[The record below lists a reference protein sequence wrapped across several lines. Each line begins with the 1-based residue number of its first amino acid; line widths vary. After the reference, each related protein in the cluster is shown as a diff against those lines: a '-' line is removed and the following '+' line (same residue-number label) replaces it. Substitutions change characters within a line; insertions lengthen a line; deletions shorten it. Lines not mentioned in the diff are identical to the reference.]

1 MKKISNFRFFTVNVL
16 KYIMYSIYQGEKDM
30 LNFYLTLIDTDED
43 KLKFTDLYKQY
54 RHLMFY
60 VARRILGDEHL
71 SEDAVQEAFLRIAKN
86 FHKIGEVPCPQTR
99 NFVVIITRNVAITMA
114 SHNNKNDIDT
124 YTTMEES
131 SASDD
136 IFETISNKIL
146 VECILKLPE
155 IYRDPLYLYH
165 LYGYSF
171 REIAN
176 LLSIPVET
184 AKKRV
189 QRARHLLRGFLEKE
203 GF

>member
-1 MKKISNFRFFTVNVL
+1 
-16 KYIMYSIYQGEKDM
+16 M
-30 LNFYLTLIDTDED
+30 LNLYLTLIDTDED

-60 VARRILGDEHL
+60 VARGVLGDEHL